1 MSPSGETM
9 RRSFNPDL
17 LPKVPPKKEEPK
29 GCRNTNRRFPEIRN
43 FFDLYISLSRGKY
56 VRKEM
61 AEACVCSTQSVSHW
75 KHGTP
80 PGRQAHRHISRY
92 FAKITG
98 ISAPL
103 ILSDLE
109 YAYHTG
115 FQRWYAEEKQK
126 QKQKQETE

>member
-17 LPKVPPKKEEPK
+17 LPKSPPKREKTK

-126 QKQKQETE
+126 KETE